1 MSSLCGSGAC
11 LCAGLSVSMSET
23 VTSVG
28 SDCVLK
34 CSAQHKPGVQYR
46 SLMWYKVGEP
56 PSSRLSGLLTKDLL
70 NGTTRWY
77 IGLEREV
84 DLLGESRDILL
95 PNVTCAD
102 AGVYECQLAAPV
114 GEKNREGQVLL
125 TLTDCVDGPTEAD
138 LVTDTYLVIFAAVL
152 LMVTLL
158 TFFVSYV
165 SKESAHTNTGTCKH
179 FTTRHSHGLPL
190 LSSDHTVSSLNSTGI
205 FLSDRV
211 HIQSSQIVT
220 NKK

>member
-158 TFFVSYV
+158 TFFVSYG
-165 SKESAHTNTGTCKH
+165 SLKNILRDRNKRTKKETLLDAQLKPLDKKDLMLIYTLGPKPTTKH
-179 FTTRHSHGLPL
+179 
-190 LSSDHTVSSLNSTGI
+190 VC
-205 FLSDRV
+205 V
-211 HIQSSQIVT
+211 
-220 NKK
+220 